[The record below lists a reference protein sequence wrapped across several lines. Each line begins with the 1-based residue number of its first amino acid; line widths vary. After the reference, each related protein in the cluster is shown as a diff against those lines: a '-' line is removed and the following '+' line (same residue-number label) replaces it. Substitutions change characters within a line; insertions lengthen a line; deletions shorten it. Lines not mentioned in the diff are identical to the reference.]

1 MENQPMS
8 SSSSSSSPQKPDQKL
23 KSPVVTV
30 EEKETRNNPEQRSP
44 QEVVAENTIL
54 ELPTFRFEVVRTKNN
69 TVLYRPKTYKI
80 HFCHFCQKVFRNG
93 YALGGHLKCHK
104 KERELEKQWKLSG
117 GTSLAP
123 FQSFPFLSSGP
134 FMYGQGG
141 SSYKRKMIHSM
152 PSGGT
157 SLAPFQS
164 FPFLSSGPFM
174 YGQGGSSST
183 DDINLDLTLG
193 PSSKSI
199 GGSNNSTNSSFYGN
213 LFTPM
218 RPCVSRYN
226 FGAGNPV
233 DPNTGYLPP
242 YGNNNLCPDL
252 FSLQGNGSGFSHS
265 KSLFSMAQNK
275 AMVPPFASSYPTTN
289 LCYDLFNGSASSHSS
304 LISKGENRFMV
315 RPFAPPYG
323 NNNVC
328 PDLFSLQ
335 ENGMGSSHS
344 KGLLSMEKNRVM
356 VPPFA
361 PPYRTT
367 TDLSL
372 SLQENGSGSSHSKSL
387 ISKGENEV
395 VVIEDDD
402 DDDDDEEEDIVTTR
416 WLTKKKRSR
425 RE

>member
-1 MENQPMS
+1 MENQSMS

-30 EEKETRNNPEQRSP
+30 EEKETRDNPEQRSP

-54 ELPTFRFEVVRTKNN
+54 ELPTFRQFFRTKKN
-69 TVLYRPKTYKI
+69 TVLYRPMNNKI
-80 HFCHFCQKVFRNG
+80 HICDFCHKVFQNG
-93 YALGGHLKCHK
+93 YALGGHVKCHK

-123 FQSFPFLSSGP
+123 FPSFPLLSSGP

-141 SSYKRKMIHSM
+141 SSYKRKMTDSM

-157 SLAPFQS
+157 SLAPFQC

-183 DDINLDLTLG
+183 DDINLELTLG

-199 GGSNNSTNSSFYGN
+199 GGSNNNTNPSFYGN

-218 RPCVSRYN
+218 RPCVSGYN

-233 DPNTGYLPP
+233 DPNTRYLPP

-252 FSLQGNGSGFSHS
+252 FSLQGNGSGFSPS
-265 KSLFSMAQNK
+265 KSLFLMAQNK
-275 AMVPPFASSYPTTN
+275 AMVPPFASPYPTTN
-289 LCYDLFNGSASSHSS
+289 LCYDLFNGWVSSHSS

-315 RPFAPPYG
+315 HPFAPPYG

-344 KGLLSMEKNRVM
+344 KSLISMEKNIAM

-361 PPYRTT
+361 PSNGTT
-367 TDLSL
+367 TDLLL
-372 SLQENGSGSSHSKSL
+372 SSQVNGSGSSHSKSL
-387 ISKGENEV
+387 ISKGEKEV

-402 DDDDDEEEDIVTTR
+402 DEEEEEDIVTMR
-416 WLTKKKRSR
+416 WLAKKKRSR